1 MARAKY
7 ETRVCRC
14 RYRIVV
20 RWEYCP
26 YERMGVPVSFH
37 DGNDAILAWSLP
49 IDNCPK
55 CGVELI
61 ADELEN
67 I

>member
-7 ETRVCRC
+7 ETKQCQC
-14 RYRIVV
+14 GHPVV
-20 RWEYCP
+20 IQWEYCCEARTGIATAFYNRDDFP
-26 YERMGVPVSFH
+26 GWP
-37 DGNDAILAWSLP
+37 LP
-49 IDNCPK
+49 IDNCPG